1 MIKAILFDLDGTLLP
16 LDMDLFI
23 KAYFKGLAVK
33 IAPHG
38 YNPDD
43 VVPAVYAGVA
53 AMTKNDGTKTNEQA
67 FWDRFAE
74 LLGEG
79 IRKHVSTFDEFYRT
93 EFQKVKDVCGFSEK
107 SKKIVEKCKE
117 KGFRVIL
124 ATSPLFPQIGT
135 ESRIRWAGLEPKDFE
150 FFTTYEDYHFCKP
163 NRGYYGE
170 VLERAGLK
178 PEECLM
184 VGNDV
189 GEDMIAEEL
198 GMKVFLLTD
207 CLINRKQ
214 QDTSQYPQGG
224 FDELELF
231 IENLNK

>member
-1 MIKAILFDLDGTLLP
+1 MIKALLFDLDGTLLP

-38 YNPDD
+38 YDPNE

-53 AMTKNDGTKTNEQA
+53 AMTKNDGTKANEQA

-74 LLGEG
+74 ILGEG
-79 IRKHVSTFDEFYRT
+79 IRNHVSTFDEFYRT
-93 EFQKVKDVCGFSEK
+93 EFQKVKDICGFNEK

-117 KGFRVIL
+117 VGFRTIL
-124 ATSPLFPQIGT
+124 ATSPLFPKIGT
-135 ESRIRWAGLEPKDFE
+135 ESRIRWAGLAPEDFE
-150 FFTTYEDYHFCKP
+150 FFTTYEDFHFCKP
-163 NRGYYGE
+163 NLGYYKE
-170 VLERAGLK
+170 VLNRAGLA

-189 GEDMIAEEL
+189 REDMVAKEL

-207 CLINRKQ
+207 CLINKKE
-214 QDTSQYPQGG
+214 QDITEFPRGN
-224 FDELELF
+224 FDDLEEF
-231 IENLNK
+231 IDNLNN